1 MAIVTVY
8 SQRKEETGKINLS
21 SKIFETQVRPE
32 ILHLVVRAQLAA
44 KRAGTHSVKTRGYV
58 SGGGAKPWR
67 QKGTGR
73 ARAGSNRSP
82 LWRGGGIVFG
92 PQPRDY
98 SFKVNKKIRSLA
110 LCMAL
115 SSRFAEE
122 NLMVVDNITLPEI
135 KTKHFVGV
143 ANMLGLHKALIVA
156 PMEST
161 QLLLSMRNVPN
172 VKLLTYDRL
181 NVYDILKYKQL
192 VLLEGAVQYIEARL
206 K

>member
-8 SQRKEETGKINLS
+8 NQQKEETGKINLS
-21 SKIFETQVRPE
+21 SKIFEVQVQPE

-44 KRAGTHSVKTRGYV
+44 KRAGTHSVKTRGHV

-122 NLMVVDNITLPEI
+122 NLIVIDNIVLPEI

-143 ANMLGLHKALIVA
+143 ANILGLHKALIVA
-156 PMEST
+156 PVEST

-192 VLLEGAVQYIEARL
+192 VLLEGAVQHIEARL

>member
-8 SQRKEETGKINLS
+8 NQQKEETGKINLS
-21 SKIFETQVRPE
+21 SKIFEVQVQPE

-44 KRAGTHSVKTRGYV
+44 KRAGTHSVKTRGHV

-92 PQPRDY
+92 PQPSDY

-122 NLMVVDNITLPEI
+122 NLIVIDNIVLPEI

-143 ANMLGLHKALIVA
+143 ANILGLHKALIVA
-156 PMEST
+156 PVEST

-192 VLLEGAVQYIEARL
+192 VLLEGAVQHIEARL

>member
-8 SQRKEETGKINLS
+8 NQQKEETGKINLS
-21 SKIFETQVRPE
+21 SKIFEVQVQPE

-44 KRAGTHSVKTRGYV
+44 KRAGTHSVKTRGHV

-122 NLMVVDNITLPEI
+122 NLIVIDNIVLPEI

-143 ANMLGLHKALIVA
+143 ANILGLHKALIVA
-156 PMEST
+156 PVEST

-192 VLLEGAVQYIEARL
+192 VLLEAAVQHIEARL

>member
-8 SQRKEETGKINLS
+8 NQQKEETGKINLS
-21 SKIFETQVRPE
+21 SKIFEVQVQPE

-44 KRAGTHSVKTRGYV
+44 KRAGTHSVKTRGHV

-122 NLMVVDNITLPEI
+122 NLIVIDNIVLPEI

-143 ANMLGLHKALIVA
+143 ANILGLHKALIVV
-156 PMEST
+156 PVEST

-192 VLLEGAVQYIEARL
+192 VLLEGAVQHIEARL

>member
-1 MAIVTVY
+1 MAIVAVY
-8 SQRKEETGKINLS
+8 NQRKEETGKINLS
-21 SKIFETQVRPE
+21 SKIFEAQVRPE

-44 KRAGTHSVKTRGYV
+44 KRAGTHSVKTRGDV

-135 KTKHFVGV
+135 KTKYFVGV
-143 ANMLGLHKALIVA
+143 ASVLGLHKALIVA

>member
-8 SQRKEETGKINLS
+8 NQHKEETGMVNLP
-21 SKIFETQVRPE
+21 SKVFEVQVQPE
-32 ILHLVVRAQLAA
+32 ILHFVVRAQLAA
-44 KRAGTHSVKTRGYV
+44 RRAGTHAVKTRGFV

-98 SFKVNKKIRSLA
+98 TFKVNKKIRKLA

-115 SSRFAEE
+115 SSRLAEG
-122 NLMVVDNITLPEI
+122 NLLVVKNIHLPEV
-135 KTKHFVGV
+135 KTKHFIGI
-143 ANMLGLHKALIVA
+143 ANLLGLSKALIVA
-156 PMEST
+156 PTELP
-161 QLLLSMRNVPN
+161 QLFLSMRNIPN
-172 VKLLTYDRL
+172 VEFLTHDYL
-181 NVYDILKYKQL
+181 NVYDILRYKQL
-192 VLLEGAVQYIEARL
+192 VLLEGVIKYIEDRL

>member
-8 SQRKEETGKINLS
+8 NQHKEETGMVNLP
-21 SKIFETQVRPE
+21 SKVFEVQVQPE
-32 ILHLVVRAQLAA
+32 ILHFVVRAQLAA
-44 KRAGTHSVKTRGYV
+44 RRSGTHAVKTRGFV

-98 SFKVNKKIRSLA
+98 TFKVNKKIRKLA

-115 SSRFAEE
+115 SSRLAEG
-122 NLMVVDNITLPEI
+122 NLLVVKNIHLPEV
-135 KTKHFVGV
+135 KTKHFIGI
-143 ANMLGLHKALIVA
+143 ANLLGLSKALIVA
-156 PMEST
+156 PTELP
-161 QLLLSMRNVPN
+161 QLFLSMRNIPN
-172 VKLLTYDRL
+172 IEFLTHDYL
-181 NVYDILKYKQL
+181 NVYDILRYKQL
-192 VLLEGAVQYIEARL
+192 VLLEGVIKYIEDRL

>member
-8 SQRKEETGKINLS
+8 NQQKEETGKINLS
-21 SKIFETQVRPE
+21 SKIFEVQVQPE

-44 KRAGTHSVKTRGYV
+44 KRAGTHSVKTRGHV

-122 NLMVVDNITLPEI
+122 NLMVIDNIILPEI

-143 ANMLGLHKALIVA
+143 ANILGLHKALIVA

>member
-8 SQRKEETGKINLS
+8 NQQKEETGKINLS
-21 SKIFETQVRPE
+21 SKIFEIQVKPE

-44 KRAGTHSVKTRGYV
+44 KRAGTHSVKARGHV

-122 NLMVVDNITLPEI
+122 NLMVIDNIILPEI
-135 KTKHFVGV
+135 KTKHFVGI
-143 ANMLGLHKALIVA
+143 ANILGLHKALIVA

-172 VKLLTYDRL
+172 VKLLSYDRL

-192 VLLEGAVQYIEARL
+192 VLLEGAVQYIEDRL

>member
-8 SQRKEETGKINLS
+8 NQQKEETGKINLS
-21 SKIFETQVRPE
+21 SKIFEVQVQPE

-44 KRAGTHSVKTRGYV
+44 KRAGTHSVKTRGHV

-122 NLMVVDNITLPEI
+122 NLMVIDNIILPEI

-143 ANMLGLHKALIVA
+143 ANILGLHKALIVA

-192 VLLEGAVQYIEARL
+192 ILLEGAVQYIEARL

>member
-8 SQRKEETGKINLS
+8 NQQKEETGKINLS
-21 SKIFETQVRPE
+21 SKIFEVQVQPE

-44 KRAGTHSVKTRGYV
+44 KRAGTHSVKTRGHV

-122 NLMVVDNITLPEI
+122 NLIVIDNIVFSEI

-143 ANMLGLHKALIVA
+143 ANILGLHKALIVA
-156 PMEST
+156 PVEST

-192 VLLEGAVQYIEARL
+192 VLLEGAVQHIEARL
-206 K
+206 E

>member
-8 SQRKEETGKINLS
+8 NQQKEETGKINLS
-21 SKIFETQVRPE
+21 SKIFEVQVQPE

-44 KRAGTHSVKTRGYV
+44 KRAGTHSVKTRGHV

-122 NLMVVDNITLPEI
+122 NLIVIDNIVLPEI

-143 ANMLGLHKALIVA
+143 ANILGLHKALIVA
-156 PMEST
+156 PVEST

-192 VLLEGAVQYIEARL
+192 VVLEGAVQHIEARL

>member
-8 SQRKEETGKINLS
+8 NQRKEETGKINLS
-21 SKIFETQVRPE
+21 SKIFEAQVRPE

-58 SGGGAKPWR
+58 SGGGVKPWR

-98 SFKVNKKIRSLA
+98 SFKVNKKVRSLA

-115 SSRFAEE
+115 SSRFSEE
-122 NLMVVDNITLPEI
+122 NLMVVDNIILPEI

-143 ANMLGLHKALIVA
+143 ANMLGLHKALIVT
-156 PMEST
+156 PTESM

-192 VLLEGAVQYIEARL
+192 VLLEGAVQCIEARL